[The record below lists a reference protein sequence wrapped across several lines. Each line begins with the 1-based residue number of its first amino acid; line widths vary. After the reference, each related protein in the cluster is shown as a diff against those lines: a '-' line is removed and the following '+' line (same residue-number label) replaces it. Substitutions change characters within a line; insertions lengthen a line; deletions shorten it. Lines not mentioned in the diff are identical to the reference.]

1 MRPTIPVR
9 DNGTPLPRQVEMIDV
24 SPRDGLQNEPVLV
37 SVDKKKELILRLSKA
52 GFRRIETTSFV
63 HPKWVLQM
71 ADAEAIVSYC
81 NQLGITY
88 ITLTPNLKALER
100 ALAADVPQIA
110 VFIGASNAFNQ
121 KNVNRT
127 TDESLAECEPLF
139 ARAKKRGV
147 FVRAYVSTVWHC
159 PYQGSVSYDEVDH
172 VVKRFVDLGA
182 DEIDLGDTNGQAHP
196 QEVFERCQSLKE
208 AYPEMPFVGHFH
220 DTSKLALANVYAA
233 LLAGIDRFDA
243 STGGLGGCPFSPG
256 ATGNVATE
264 DVLAMLDKMGIH
276 TGIDLHAETVSFAR
290 SLSTRI

>member
-63 HPKWVLQM
+63 HPKWVPQM

-139 ARAKKRGV
+139 ARAKQRGV